1 MVQTETS
8 DVIALSDDSSEWW
21 NRIDV
26 SKIDED
32 SRYKILSYLVEKY
45 GRKKVM
51 EEAGISRV
59 TLWRL
64 LNRVSPVDPE
74 YVAPLLKLL
83 KQTEFESLVSAKN
96 RLRSLGIMRDDGTVD
111 YSLVLEILS
120 IARSDE
126 YLKNAV
132 LRFVIQE
139 FREDIRKMLGIS
151 FTGIKL
157 EWSED
162 FENFLV
168 ERKKRRKVKDPE
180 TVKYYRN
187 LFKRYLEG
195 KELSE
200 ELIDYIVRHQNKWL
214 RNVFRHYVQYLYHKR
229 RIPPETFGWIMEVV
243 PSRGYKLDVRPYQI
257 SIEDV
262 KKTLEFL
269 KENHRPYYTVYRAM
283 LESGARFEHVLE
295 MIRTWRP
302 DEVVVIESI
311 DLETERLVCF
321 DNRGFCRYYLGLRG
335 HQKPCEWIYMSRGTI
350 ELLKTL
356 APKDIDRNSVRRY
369 ARRHSLTLPKM
380 FRKVSWRI
388 MVQTMPREVAR
399 FIQSRFGEL
408 RVSEARYEDL
418 LSEAD
423 EYYLKYLEKLEE
435 VQF

>member
-8 DVIALSDDSSEWW
+8 DVIALSDGSSEWW
-21 NRIDV
+21 NRINV

-64 LNRVSPVDPE
+64 LNRVSPVDSE

-83 KQTEFESLVSAKN
+83 TQTEFESLVSAKN
-96 RLRSLGIMRDDGTVD
+96 RLRSLGIVRDDGTVD

-168 ERKKRRKVKDPE
+168 ERKKRRKVRDPE

-243 PSRGYKLDVRPYQI
+243 PSRGYRLDVRPYQI

-262 KKTLEFL
+262 RKTLKFL
-269 KENHRPYYTVYRAM
+269 KENHKTYYTVYRAM

-295 MIRTWRP
+295 MIRTWNPR
-302 DEVVVIESI
+302 ETVVIESI
-311 DLETERLVCF
+311 DLEVERLVCF
-321 DNRGFCRYYLGLRG
+321 DRFCRYYLGLRG

-369 ARRHSLTLPKM
+369 ARRYSLTLPKM

-423 EYYLKYLEKLEE
+423 EHYPKYLEKLGEA
-435 VQF
+435 QF

>member
-1 MVQTETS
+1 MS
-8 DVIALSDDSSEWW
+8 DGSSEWW
-21 NRIDV
+21 NRINV

-74 YVAPLLKLL
+74 YIVPLLKLL
-83 KQTEFESLVSAKN
+83 TQTEFESLVSAKN

-132 LRFVIQE
+132 LRFVVQE
-139 FREDIRKMLGIS
+139 FKEDIRKMLGIS

-168 ERKKRRKVKDPE
+168 ERKKRRKVRDPE

-243 PSRGYKLDVRPYQI
+243 PSRGYRLDVRPYQI

-262 KKTLEFL
+262 RKTLEFL
-269 KENHRPYYTVYRAM
+269 KENHKTYYTVYRAM

-295 MIRTWRP
+295 MIRTWNPR
-302 DEVVVIESI
+302 ETVVIESI
-311 DLETERLVCF
+311 DLEVERLVCF
-321 DNRGFCRYYLGLRG
+321 DRFCRYYLGLRG

-369 ARRHSLTLPKM
+369 ARRYSLTLPKM

-423 EYYLKYLEKLEE
+423 EHYPKYLEKLGEA
-435 VQF
+435 QF

>member
-1 MVQTETS
+1 
-8 DVIALSDDSSEWW
+8 
-21 NRIDV
+21 
-26 SKIDED
+26 
-32 SRYKILSYLVEKY
+32 
-45 GRKKVM
+45 M

-74 YVAPLLKLL
+74 YIAPLLKLL

-168 ERKKRRKVKDPE
+168 ERKKRRKVRDPE

-243 PSRGYKLDVRPYQI
+243 PSRSYKLDVRPYQI
-257 SIEDV
+257 SLEDV
-262 KKTLEFL
+262 RKTLKFL
-269 KENHRPYYTVYRAM
+269 KE
-283 LESGARFEHVLE
+283 
-295 MIRTWRP
+295 
-302 DEVVVIESI
+302 
-311 DLETERLVCF
+311 
-321 DNRGFCRYYLGLRG
+321 
-335 HQKPCEWIYMSRGTI
+335 
-350 ELLKTL
+350 
-356 APKDIDRNSVRRY
+356 
-369 ARRHSLTLPKM
+369 
-380 FRKVSWRI
+380 
-388 MVQTMPREVAR
+388 
-399 FIQSRFGEL
+399 
-408 RVSEARYEDL
+408 
-418 LSEAD
+418 
-423 EYYLKYLEKLEE
+423 
-435 VQF
+435 

>member
-1 MVQTETS
+1 
-8 DVIALSDDSSEWW
+8 
-21 NRIDV
+21 
-26 SKIDED
+26 
-32 SRYKILSYLVEKY
+32 
-45 GRKKVM
+45 M

-74 YVAPLLKLL
+74 YIAPLLKLL

-168 ERKKRRKVKDPE
+168 ERKKRRKVRDPE

-243 PSRGYKLDVRPYQI
+243 PSRSYKLDVRPYQI
-257 SIEDV
+257 SLEDV
-262 KKTLEFL
+262 RKTLKFL
-269 KENHRPYYTVYRAM
+269 KENHRLYYTVYRAM

-295 MIRTWRP
+295 MIRTWNPR
-302 DEVVVIESI
+302 ETVVIESI

-321 DNRGFCRYYLGLRG
+321 DKFCRYYLGLRG

-388 MVQTMPREVAR
+388 MLQTMPREVAR
-399 FIQSRFGEL
+399 FTQKRFGEL
-408 RVSEARYEDL
+408 RVSEARYEEYL

-423 EYYLKYLEKLEE
+423 ERYLNTWKIGGSSILI
-435 VQF
+435 

>member
-1 MVQTETS
+1 
-8 DVIALSDDSSEWW
+8 
-21 NRIDV
+21 
-26 SKIDED
+26 
-32 SRYKILSYLVEKY
+32 
-45 GRKKVM
+45 
-51 EEAGISRV
+51 V

-96 RLRSLGIMRDDGTVD
+96 RLRSLGIVRDDGTVD

-132 LRFVIQE
+132 LKFVVQE

-168 ERKKRRKVKDPE
+168 ERKKRRKVRDPE

-243 PSRGYKLDVRPYQI
+243 PSRGYRLDVRPYQI

-262 KKTLEFL
+262 RKTLKFL
-269 KENHRPYYTVYRAM
+269 EENHRLYYTVYRAM

-295 MIRTWRP
+295 MIGTWNPR
-302 DEVVVIESI
+302 EIVVIESI
-311 DLETERLVCF
+311 DLEVERLVCF
-321 DNRGFCRYYLGLRG
+321 DKFCRYYLGLRG

-388 MVQTMPREVAR
+388 MVQAMPREVAR